1 MSLSDDPPALKLY
14 TLAGQ
19 RATLQK
25 QLCAVEEELARLA
38 AAVAGGGQLPTL
50 LDVLQNREQKRTHLR
65 QHLGGLDGLRQVSDL
80 DVRKIERQLRAKLD
94 DWRGLFRRQDASPPH
109 HCKHD

>member
-1 MSLSDDPPALKLY
+1 MTLRPSGY

-25 QLCAVEEELARLA
+25 QLCAAEEELARLA
-38 AAVAGGGQLPTL
+38 AAVAAGGQLPTL
-50 LDVLQNREQKRTHLR
+50 LDVLRNREQKRTHLR
-65 QHLGGLDGLRQVSDL
+65 QQIEGLDGLRQVSDF
-80 DVRKIERQLRAKLD
+80 DVRKIERQLRDKLD